1 MDRQRV
7 RVLAGKF
14 RRAEDA
20 AARTAVADEL
30 LAYGLRGAATL
41 YDAARDHAKD
51 MVEKKFFAHDSPV
64 PGKKTPWARAKR
76 FGTSAHAE
84 NIAAGANTG
93 ADTIR
98 LWWYSPGHHK
108 NMMGGH
114 ARVGLG
120 RHKKTWTQLF
130 G

>member
-41 YDAARDHAKD
+41 
-51 MVEKKFFAHDSPV
+51 SPV